1 MNDDTAARKARAD
14 ALHQQIDR
22 LIKQGDKGQ
31 SEPAISPDRCESPAE
46 FVQRKMRELEEK
58 EKK

>member
-22 LIKQGDKGQ
+22 LIKPSDKAD
-31 SEPAISPDRCESPAE
+31 SEPAVSPDRSESPAE
-46 FVQRKMRELEEK
+46 FVHRKMRELEK